1 MSYQFEARCRS
12 LLIGSL
18 PLEDHA
24 AASELVFRY
33 TPEIPLW
40 AQLPVHAHEGMLQQF
55 LPGLPGLR
63 SDAARTY
70 VDTSAPDF
78 DNEVLAFYEE
88 FIAVTGE
95 GADIDRTRFALGADA
110 APGFAAL
117 MQQLADRSQAPIA
130 VKGQVTGPFTF
141 CTGVHDEKRQAIFYN
156 PQLRDAA
163 VKLLAL
169 KAVWQVR
176 RLAHLGRPVIIF
188 FDEPALAGFGTSEF
202 ISVSREDVSA
212 CLAEVI
218 AAVHG
223 AGGIAGVHICAN
235 TDWSLVLDSSA
246 DIVNFDAY
254 AFFNRFVL
262 YPELIR
268 RFISAGKILAWG
280 IVPTGNQDDIV
291 RETAASLAE
300 KWFEEIEDLEAL
312 GIDRRRIVSQSL
324 ITPSCGTG
332 TLPLELAEKVLQL
345 TREVSDRVR
354 AFLGLT

>member
-1 MSYQFEARCRS
+1 MSYQFEARCQS

-40 AQLPVHAHEGMLQQF
+40 VQLPVHAHEGMLQQF

-63 SDAARTY
+63 SAARTY

-78 DNEVLAFYEE
+78 DNQVLAFYED
-88 FIAVTGE
+88 FIAVTE
-95 GADIDRTRFALGADA
+95 KGADIDRTRFALGADA
-110 APGFAAL
+110 APGVAAL

-141 CTGVHDEKRQAIFYN
+141 CTGVQDEKRQAIFYN

-280 IVPTGNQDDIV
+280 IVPTGNRDDIL

-300 KWFEEIEDLEAL
+300 KWFEEIESLEAL

-332 TLPLELAEKVLQL
+332 TLPLDLAEKVLQL

-354 AFLGLT
+354 ATLGLT